1 MVSNMDKDTAINTPF
16 ANLSKFIQEHEISLT
31 DFSYVEIET
40 KPEDTADLFNE
51 AMQDVKTIADSQ
63 KRIYKKP
70 PVRSLKLTTDDTA
83 RKLLDDAMED
93 HYGLTVTN
101 VPEYM
106 EGYIEGMNPLTMEK
120 LRKGEFSVQ
129 RTLDLHGYS
138 TEDADELFQLF
149 IRDVIRAG
157 LNCVKIIHGRG
168 LKSKGPPVLKEHLK
182 TWIIRAMHRKWV
194 IAFSNAVMRD
204 GGPGATYI
212 LLKKKPVKKQIHIIG

>member
-1 MVSNMDKDTAINTPF
+1 MASNMEKDMSINTPF
-16 ANLSKFIQEHEISLT
+16 ANLPQFIQEHQINLT
-31 DFSYVEIET
+31 DFSFVERESKLEENT
-40 KPEDTADLFNE
+40 DLFNE
-51 AMQDVKTIADSQ
+51 AMQDVKTLDKNQ
-63 KRIYKKP
+63 KRIFKKSP
-70 PVRSLKLTTDDTA
+70 IRPLRVAVEDDA
-83 RKLLDDAMED
+83 RKLLEDAIED

-106 EGYIEGMNPLTMEK
+106 EGYVEGMNPLTMEK

-149 IRDVIRAG
+149 IRDIIRAG

-168 LKSKGPPVLKEHLK
+168 LKSKGAPVLKEHLK

-194 IAFSNAVMRD
+194 VAFSNAVMHD

-212 LLKKKPVKKQIHIIG
+212 LLKKKPVKKRIHIIG

>member
-1 MVSNMDKDTAINTPF
+1 MDKDTAINTPF
-16 ANLSKFIQEHEISLT
+16 TNLPKFIQEHQISLT
-31 DFSYVEIET
+31 DFSYLET
-40 KPEDTADLFNE
+40 QAKPEDAADLFNE
-51 AMQDVKTIADSQ
+51 AMQDVKAIHVSQ
-63 KRIYKKP
+63 KRIYKKQ
-70 PVRSLKLTTDDTA
+70 PVKSLKPPIDDNV
-83 RKLLDDAMED
+83 RKLLEDAIED

-138 TEDADELFQLF
+138 AEDADELFQLF

-157 LNCVKIIHGRG
+157 LNCVKVIHGRG
-168 LKSKGPPVLKEHLK
+168 LKSKGAPVLKEHLK

-194 IAFSNAVMRD
+194 IAFSNAVMHD

-212 LLKKKPVKKQIHIIG
+212 LLKTKPVKKRIHIIG